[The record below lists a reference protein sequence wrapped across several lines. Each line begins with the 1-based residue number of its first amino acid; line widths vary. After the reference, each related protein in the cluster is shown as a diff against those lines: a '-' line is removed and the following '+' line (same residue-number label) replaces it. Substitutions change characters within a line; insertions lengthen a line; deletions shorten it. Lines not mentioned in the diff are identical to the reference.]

1 MLFPQ
6 HPRPVGRRRAVAEM
20 TVAARQAATIEPGH
34 VLHAA
39 DERRDVAVPVTRA
52 ARVDVETPLRFS
64 VVYRLPEYLAIL
76 REALPRRLMAWERSR
91 GKGTGGRLSWQTRA
105 ALKLLLPLVG
115 IPTFL
120 LKKRRMPVCRF
131 TVDATGIE
139 RRAADGRLFVAWR
152 DVVAVHRLRDAWLVD
167 KGEGALPIPYRCL
180 DEAQKTTFER
190 LVVSH
195 FPQHTPI

>member
-1 MLFPQ
+1 METPPAA
-6 HPRPVGRRRAVAEM
+6 PRQLL
-20 TVAARQAATIEPGH
+20 ARQ
-34 VLHAA
+34 
-39 DERRDVAVPVTRA
+39 
-52 ARVDVETPLRFS
+52 
-64 VVYRLPEYLAIL
+64 
-76 REALPRRLMAWERSR
+76 RSR
-91 GKGTGGRLSWQTRA
+91 GDAADGRLSWPTRA
-105 ALKLLLPLVG
+105 ALELLLPIVG
-115 IPTFL
+115 VPTFL

-180 DEAQKTTFER
+180 DEAQKATFER